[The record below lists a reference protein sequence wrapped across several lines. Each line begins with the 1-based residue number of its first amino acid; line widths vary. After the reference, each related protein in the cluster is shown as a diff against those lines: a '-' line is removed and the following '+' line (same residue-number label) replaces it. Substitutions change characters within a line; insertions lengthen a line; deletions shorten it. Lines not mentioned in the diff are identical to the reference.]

1 VVLLR
6 IAVAALLLLVVLLLL
21 AAAVMVVA
29 RAVRAARRYP
39 EGPAV
44 VTRWFPGQEVAAPSR
59 AVWDSWRRHDTLG
72 VASWRR
78 SAAGAWRWAGMVAGA
93 GVAYGAATS
102 GSLGRGLL
110 FAAPLFGL
118 FALAGTLAGEL
129 TRPAPGGPVR
139 RAHLRVR
146 RVRDYAP
153 RRLGAVVIA
162 ATVALFALGA
172 VTTMVA
178 SADDVDR
185 AGRSL
190 ACVSGQHGAAH
201 GPWPGSFY
209 TVPGLGLVLAGLVL
223 AAFTLRHIARRPQL
237 SDITDDDELRRR
249 STDLVASAT
258 GIMVLAPFAG
268 IALSA
273 GGPLIALADVCG
285 HAWWTGA
292 GWSLIGLAGAASVLA
307 TWCVSRLLPPKKRA
321 RGAG

>member
-1 VVLLR
+1 
-6 IAVAALLLLVVLLLL
+6 
-21 AAAVMVVA
+21 
-29 RAVRAARRYP
+29 
-39 EGPAV
+39 
-44 VTRWFPGQEVAAPSR
+44 
-59 AVWDSWRRHDTLG
+59 
-72 VASWRR
+72 
-78 SAAGAWRWAGMVAGA
+78 MVAGA
-93 GVAYGAATS
+93 GVAYRAATS
-102 GSLGRGLL
+102 GPLGRGLL
-110 FAAPLFGL
+110 FAAPLFSL

-129 TRPAPGGPVR
+129 LGPAPGGPVR

-146 RVRDYAP
+146 RVRDYAS

-178 SADDVDR
+178 STDDLDR

-201 GPWPGSFY
+201 HPWPGSFY

-223 AAFTLRHIARRPQL
+223 AALTLRRIAGRPQL
-237 SDITDDDELRRR
+237 IDITEDDDELRRR

-258 GIMVLAPFAG
+258 GIMVLAPLAG

-292 GWSLIGLAGAASVLA
+292 GWSLIGLAGAASGLA
-307 TWCVSRLLPPKKRA
+307 IWCVSRLLQPRNCA